1 MDLQYYTFSSPLWT
15 CMRQAQNKESK
26 VQHKSLTHLFLFLF
40 IAIIVTTCDITT
52 FWSFTKGREA
62 WSRRSRATPRN
73 LSTGCFANATKEAQR
88 GVGSAT
94 QLRCTPGKK
103 GGVGGMSLWHKISL
117 CTWTGRSTRNS
128 GRSRRRHRSRPTT
141 VNPYLS
147 ISYIIFNPVISLKSV
162 WRLRKKTRTKKKYSV
177 IIPWHRRVIIHLSS
191 GDISSVQFPDIVSSC
206 LKNQRRVHVR
216 RCWRTS
222 TPL

>member
-1 MDLQYYTFSSPLWT
+1 MDQQYYTFSSPLWT

-40 IAIIVTTCDITT
+40 IAVIITTCDITT

-103 GGVGGMSLWHKISL
+103 GGGSGGWVYGTQ

-147 ISYIIFNPVISLKSV
+147 ISYIIFNPVISLAKVEESR
-162 WRLRKKTRTKKKYSV
+162 WSDG
-177 IIPWHRRVIIHLSS
+177 S
-191 GDISSVQFPDIVSSC
+191 
-206 LKNQRRVHVR
+206 
-216 RCWRTS
+216 
-222 TPL
+222 